1 MSSIHPLYAKIS
13 SKRYSETP
21 YKDVWEEIRYRA
33 ETGKYIIRGFGYSGR
48 LPHFDDLLLVPA
60 QLAEPVPV
68 DTYREKVD
76 TTVVIG
82 GGMVKKPLKL
92 HTPVLIAAMSYGATS
107 REFKLACAKAANM
120 TGTATNTGEG
130 GMVLTVKDNGEI
142 EYTEYEYTKPNG
154 YLMVQFASGRW
165 GVSID
170 YLLNSDAIEV
180 KYGQGAKPGMGGHL
194 LGEKVTEE
202 IAKTRGIP
210 VGTDCLSPAR
220 HMDIRSLDELKK
232 VIKIIRDVVGYE
244 KPVGVKFGPGRV
256 YKDVY
261 MAAQCD
267 IDFVAI
273 DGKYGGTG
281 ASPDHSI
288 QNVGLPTIAIIPAAD
303 RALRDA
309 GVRDSVT
316 LIVLGGFRHGG
327 DVAKALAL
335 GADAAALASAIEIAA
350 GCTLCGQC
358 TLGRCAVGI
367 CTQDPNLRKNF
378 GGGKGIDQGALWI
391 SNYIHAV
398 NKEVAQIA
406 ASIGHKS
413 IKEFNREDLRAI
425 TIEASAICGVKLAG
439 LEDYVLPQWKY
450 F

>member
-1 MSSIHPLYAKIS
+1 MSTHPLYAKIA
-13 SKRYSETP
+13 SKRYGETP
-21 YKDVWEEIRYRA
+21 YKEVWEEIRYRA

-48 LPHFDDLLLVPA
+48 LPHFDDLLIVPA
-60 QLAEPVPV
+60 HLAPPAPV

-76 TTVVIG
+76 TSVVIG
-82 GGMVKKPLKL
+82 GGMVEKPVKL
-92 HTPVLIAAMSYGATS
+92 QTPVLIAAMSYGATS

-130 GMVLTVKDNGEI
+130 GMVFTVKDNGEI
-142 EYTEYEYTKPNG
+142 EYTEYQYTKPNG
-154 YLMVQFASGRW
+154 YLAVQFASGRW

-170 YLLNSDAIEV
+170 YLLNSDIIEV

-202 IAKTRGIP
+202 IARTRGIP
-210 VGTDCLSPAR
+210 VGTDCLSPSR
-220 HMDIRSLDELKK
+220 HMDIRSLEELKK
-232 VIKIIRDVVGYE
+232 VIGIIRDVIGYE
-244 KPVGVKFGPGRV
+244 KPVGIKFGPGRV

-267 IDFVAI
+267 IDFVAV

-281 ASPDHSI
+281 ASPDHAI

-316 LIVLGGFRHGG
+316 LIALGGFRDGG

-335 GADAAALASAIEIAA
+335 GADAVALASAIEIAA

-358 TLGRCAVGI
+358 SLGKCAVGI
-367 CTQDPNLRKNF
+367 CTQDPELRKRF

-398 NKEVAQIA
+398 TKEVAQIA
-406 ASIGHKS
+406 AAIGHKS
-413 IKEFNREDLRAI
+413 IKEFNKEDLRAI
-425 TIEASAICGVKLAG
+425 TVEAAAISGVKLAG
-439 LEDYVLPQWKY
+439 LEDYVLPQWKW